1 MATFAAHERARALV
15 RRHILMQFR
24 YSITLRAKASYS
36 MLREKEEKEGMLFFM
51 LVGRGRVGGGCL
63 YS

>member
-1 MATFAAHERARALV
+1 
-15 RRHILMQFR
+15 MQFR